1 MSSHH
6 IVKEKQEPAL
16 LIINLA
22 GFNQEYLGQLLEWS
36 PTVVVAESVFDE
48 ILSLGIKVDA
58 VLTSEDNSLAVA
70 QEHILQINYAQDAL
84 NEGLNYFIKEGYPA
98 VNVIDDKF
106 SFPNYSSFVSQID
119 LVVFN
124 GEHKIYPITSG
135 FNKWQKANEEIA
147 ILYPQNVN
155 DISFTGLDLIKENLF
170 RTQKDGFYSFTFTEP
185 YVFIAEYL

>member
-36 PTVVVAESVFDE
+36 PTVVVSDAIIDE
-48 ILSLGIKVDA
+48 VLSLGIKVDA
-58 VLTSEDNSLAVA
+58 VLKNEDNTWAFA

-106 SFPNYSSFVSQID
+106 SFSNYLSFISQID
-119 LVVFN
+119 LVIFN
-124 GEHKIYPITSG
+124 SEQKIYPIYSG
-135 FNKWQKANEEIA
+135 FSKWQKANEEIA